1 MSSVET
7 KLAENTKGE
16 IDNVRVSVRSRPL
29 SESETTDGYAS
40 VIEIDEVNGQ
50 IFISDKHLK
59 HKSSH
64 RIFRFDTVF
73 GPNSKQLDIYNET
86 ARPIVNSVLEGYNGT
101 IFAYG
106 QTGTGK
112 TYTMEGDRDVSH
124 LHGIIPNSFAHIFG
138 HIAKSEGENQF
149 LVRVSYLE
157 IYNENV
163 RDLLGKDKN
172 KPTPEIRERADI
184 GVYVQD
190 LISCVV
196 KTPDQMDKIM
206 TSGNRHRAVGK
217 TNMNL
222 RFAKCTVNSRIMKS
236 KGSLVYFDISRV
248 RSTYLSAEEYLTS
261 I

>member
-1 MSSVET
+1 MSSVEA
-7 KLAENTKGE
+7 KLDDNLKGE
-16 IDNVRVSVRSRPL
+16 VDNVRVSVRCRPL
-29 SESETTDGYAS
+29 SDSEATAGYAS
-40 VIEIDEVNGQ
+40 AVDVDEVNGQ
-50 IFISDKHLK
+50 IFIADKHLK

-64 RIFRFDTVF
+64 RMFTFDTVF
-73 GPNSKQLDIYNET
+73 GQNSKQLDIYNET

-112 TYTMEGDRDVSH
+112 TYTMEGDREVSH
-124 LHGIIPNSFAHIFG
+124 LQGIIPNSFAHIFG

-163 RDLLGKDKN
+163 RDLLGRDKN
-172 KPTPEIRERADI
+172 KPAPEIRERTDI
-184 GVYVQD
+184 GVYVKD

-196 KTPDQMDKIM
+196 KTPDHMDKIM
-206 TSGNRHRAVGK
+206 TTGNLNRAVGK

-222 RFAKCTVNSRIMKS
+222 RFVNQN
-236 KGSLVYFDISRV
+236 L
-248 RSTYLSAEEYLTS
+248 LWLN
-261 I
+261 

>member
-7 KLAENTKGE
+7 KLEDNSKGE
-16 IDNVRVSVRSRPL
+16 VDNVRVSVRSRPI
-29 SESETTDGYAS
+29 SETESTAGHAS
-40 VIEIDEVNGQ
+40 VIEVDEINGQ

-64 RIFRFDTVF
+64 RMYTFDTVF

-157 IYNENV
+157 IYNEHV

-172 KPTPEIRERADI
+172 RPNPEIRERADI
-184 GVYVQD
+184 GVYVKD

-196 KTPDQMDKIM
+196 QTADHMDKIM
-206 TSGNRHRAVGK
+206 TAGNRNRAVGK

-222 RFAKCTVNSRIMKS
+222 RFEKS
-236 KGSLVYFDISRV
+236 LCLF
-248 RSTYLSAEEYLTS
+248 S
-261 I
+261 IWLALYNDVCIKIT